1 MDRKD
6 KLISEMRSS
15 FHPQFTLHSLQR
27 ISERLCIE
35 VTRIVDTDIDGRIIR
50 WPVKANWIPPQL
62 ITNILDDIDSS
73 IDMIYA
79 SPTRDWFILLWEL
92 ALYIFSMQWELM
104 TVCNADTNWLFTLYN
119 NEYEFLDLYKAHKLM
134 TSIQY

>member
-35 VTRIVDTDIDGRIIR
+35 VTRIVDTDIDGKIIR
-50 WPVKANWIPPQL
+50 WPV
-62 ITNILDDIDSS
+62 
-73 IDMIYA
+73 
-79 SPTRDWFILLWEL
+79 
-92 ALYIFSMQWELM
+92 FSMQWELM